1 MASKLV
7 IQQPARVEAQL
18 SVGSTKSFDE
28 KGQLAREV
36 HAVQWTCT
44 LRLSRLVRA
53 GLLLSSAILISTL
66 LPHPW
71 SPVGVLNISQSH
83 LASSA
88 NPADDWKDD
97 VWPLREQ
104 TPWDISTDFPF
115 PRSLEYDVTEGTWLR
130 LDVHPKTGDIVF
142 DMLGD
147 IYCLSASAYTESRLD
162 SGLLSRAIPVLLGV
176 PHDSDPHFSPEGDRL
191 VFRSDAELGVENIW
205 IREWNGCE
213 GSDIRPLRIV
223 NEELKDAL
231 ALKDEEDD
239 LLSSGIKETAE
250 RKHRRLLR
258 EGRLDAKRVTNETY
272 RWVSDA
278 RFHPS
283 GSTIIATKWY
293 TSSRSL
299 GAGEAWEYTVPI
311 LSSTSNSIKAG
322 SGKRLVGRTLPAGWG
337 PDNYGDQQVGPEQF
351 IWKGDDTLIY
361 SKNVKDTNGGWTYS
375 KDVHQGINAI
385 FSVNLTSQRTTTL
398 VDSFPGG
405 ATRPEL
411 SRDGRTLAFVRRV
424 RDKEALVLKDLETGT
439 IRNIWHGLT
448 HDLAVVSAPMGTYP
462 SFAFTPEDDAIIIW
476 AAGHIYHVPLSTN
489 AVGERVIRGEPRV
502 IPFTAH
508 IEKRLA
514 ETRSAKIDLKAIET
528 ADTQRVYAFH
538 ELRVD
543 EAGEYAVFQA
553 AGATYVQKVGE
564 DQAPERVPTLH
575 PDAPYYSPSFVPGS
589 SDLVLHARWSD
600 VNFTTFELANVTSG
614 IAYELT
620 GLPLGRYYS
629 PILCA
634 CSGSGRQIAFL
645 KTSGDYLTGEV
656 VATAG
661 AGLYLGQ
668 LQLPSGSDATKSSIA
683 IKNVRFIP
691 TEIDTDDLLHTQLR
705 FLEKNKK
712 LLVQEPRRAFV
723 IDLAAGPG
731 EFGDYP
737 HETVA
742 SGRMSDELVVSPLS
756 VGSSQGTIPA
766 AIIDF
771 FHVYYVPAVKADDA
785 IWSRPA
791 NATKGL
797 TRLSVDGG
805 HSLTWSGDGSKLF
818 WFLGPWLHHVD
829 ISKLNV
835 CANAVKQ
842 DTTTF
847 GIACMKKLPEFQEVV
862 VEYPGDVKRL
872 KEEAANFAAAKYG
885 EEAGPHA
892 EFFVIANAT
901 LITFETGNPKADI
914 LRDAV
919 LVTRNGEIEAIV
931 GVHDAVIP
939 YGATVLDAEG
949 GFVVPGFI
957 DVHAHW
963 NGFDTIHPARSWELE
978 TFLAYGVTTLH
989 NPSADTVLA
998 FSERF
1003 RTERGQLVGP
1013 RIFQTGTII
1022 YGAGAT
1028 SYHQDVVDLEEAKS
1042 ALLRIKVEGGPS
1054 AFSYKNYNLPSRAS
1068 RQRLL
1073 LAARNLSMLCVPEGG
1088 MNYDWDQ
1095 TYIVDGMTT
1104 IEHPLPIP
1112 VLYDDILTLFALSGT
1127 GSTPTH
1133 IVNYGGVMG
1142 EQYIWATEDIPNN
1155 EKLRRFT
1162 RHDILEGLSESTSRP
1177 LNSYQVF
1184 NTSIS
1189 TAKLV
1194 HKGLKAH
1201 IGAHGEQPLGVNYH
1215 AEMFFTK
1222 AGGLTNYEVLRAAT
1236 SDAALTLGI
1245 DDAVG
1250 SLTPGKLADFVVYPP
1265 GVDLLEG
1272 DISLTRDIRFVAR
1285 GGRIWDASTL
1295 TEVWPVPGRRE
1306 PLPPLNAE

>member
-1 MASKLV
+1 MAAPVEKL
-7 IQQPARVEAQL
+7 
-18 SVGSTKSFDE
+18 
-28 KGQLAREV
+28 GQLNAIHRY
-36 HAVQWTCT
+36 AG
-44 LRLSRLVRA
+44 RPRLVRTA
-53 GLLLSSAILISTL
+53 LLLSSALLLSTL
-66 LPHPW
+66 LPLPW
-71 SPVGVLNISQSH
+71 SPARVLDLSRESVI
-83 LASSA
+83 SSA
-88 NPADDWKDD
+88 DPSEQWKDD

-115 PRSLEYDVTEGTWLR
+115 PRRLEYDVTEGTWLR

-147 IYCLSASAYTESRLD
+147 IYCLPATAYTGAQLED
-162 SGLLSRAIPVLLGV
+162 YEMLSRAIPVLLGV
-176 PHDSDPHFSPEGDRL
+176 PHDSDPHFSPDGNTI

-205 IREWNGCE
+205 IREWTGCQE
-213 GSDIRPLRIV
+213 SDLRPV
-223 NEELKDAL
+223 HAANAELSHAL
-231 ALKDEEDD
+231 QLQAEEED
-239 LLSSGIKETAE
+239 LLANGVKETAV
-250 RKHRRLLR
+250 RKQRRLLR
-258 EGRLDAKRVTNETY
+258 EGRLNAQRVTNETY

-283 GSTIIATKWY
+283 GSKIVATKWY

-299 GAGEAWEYTVPI
+299 GAGEGWEFPI
-311 LSSTSNSIKAG
+311 PDVNAKSDTITAG
-322 SGKRLVGRTLPAGWG
+322 SGQRLVGRTLPAGWG
-337 PDNYGDQQVGPEQF
+337 AERYGDQQVGPEQF
-351 IWKGDDTLIY
+351 IWKGNDTLIY
-361 SKNVKDTNGGWTYS
+361 SKNVVDNGAWTYS
-375 KDVHQGINAI
+375 KDVHAGFNAI
-385 FSVNLTSQRTTTL
+385 FSVNLTSKRTSTL

-439 IRNIWHGLT
+439 IRNIWYGLT
-448 HDLAVVSAPMGTYP
+448 YDLAVVSAPMGTYP
-462 SFAFTPEDDAIIIW
+462 SFAFTPADDAIIIW
-476 AAGHIYHVPLSTN
+476 AAGQIYHVPLAAN
-489 AVGERVIRGEPRV
+489 AVGERVSGGKPKA
-502 IPFTAH
+502 IPFIAH

-514 ETRSAKIDLKAIET
+514 ETRSSKIDIKATET
-528 ADTQRVYAFH
+528 AETQRVYAFH

-543 EAGEYAVFQA
+543 ESGDKVVFQA
-553 AGATYVQKVGE
+553 AGATYVQNVGDAE
-564 DQAPERVPTLH
+564 VQRVPTLQ
-575 PDAPYYSPSFVPGS
+575 PDAPYYSPSFVPGA

-600 VNFTTFELANVTSG
+600 VNFTTLELANTTSG

-620 GLPLGRYYS
+620 GLPFGRYYS
-629 PILCA
+629 PIACA
-634 CSGSGRQIAFL
+634 CSGRNRQIAFVR
-645 KTSGDYLTGEV
+645 TGGDYLTGNV

-661 AGLYLGQ
+661 AGLYIGELT
-668 LQLPSGSDATKSSIA
+668 LPSSSDLKSSA
-683 IKNVRFIP
+683 VVIKNIRYVA

-705 FLEKNKK
+705 FIEKNKK

-723 IDLAAGPG
+723 IDLAAGPN
-731 EFGDYP
+731 ELGDYA
-737 HETVA
+737 HETLA
-742 SGRMSDELVVSPLS
+742 TGRSSDELVIPPPSS
-756 VGSSQGTIPA
+756 GSSKGKTQA
-766 AIIDF
+766 AVVDF
-771 FHVYYVPAVKADDA
+771 YHVYYAPAVAADDA
-785 IWSRPA
+785 IWSKPA

-797 TRLSVDGG
+797 LRLSVDGG
-805 HSLTWSGDGSKLF
+805 HSITWSGDGSKLF

-829 ISKLNV
+829 ISKLDA
-835 CANAVKQ
+835 CSKAVKK
-842 DTTTF
+842 DTHTF
-847 GIACMKKLPEFQEVV
+847 GTECTKTLPNFQEVI
-862 VEYPGDVKRL
+862 VEYPSDVHRL
-872 KEEAANFAAAKYG
+872 KKEAAAFAAEKYG
-885 EEAGPHA
+885 EDAAPNA
-892 EFFVIANAT
+892 NFFVIANAT
-901 LITFETGNPKADI
+901 LVTMETGDLKSDV

-939 YGATVLDAEG
+939 YGATVLDAQG
-949 GFVVPGFI
+949 GYIVPGFI

-963 NGFDTIHPARSWELE
+963 NGFDTMYPARSWEME

-1022 YGAGAT
+1022 YGAGSST
-1028 SYHQDVVDLEEAKS
+1028 YHQDIVDMAEAKS

-1054 AFSYKNYNLPSRAS
+1054 SFSYKNYNLPSRAS

-1073 LAARNLSMLCVPEGG
+1073 LAARNFSMLCVPEGG

-1112 VLYDDILTLFALSGT
+1112 VLYDDILNLYALSGT

-1133 IVNYGGVMG
+1133 IVNYGGAMG
-1142 EQYIWATEDIPNN
+1142 EQYIWANEDIPGT
-1155 EKLRRFT
+1155 ERLRRFA
-1162 RHDILEGLSESTSRP
+1162 RHDILESVSETTSRP
-1177 LNSYQVF
+1177 LDSFQVF

-1189 TAKLV
+1189 TAKMV
-1194 HKGLKAH
+1194 RKGLKAH
-1201 IGAHGEQPLGVNYH
+1201 IGAHGETPLGVNYH

-1236 SDAALTLGI
+1236 SDAAATLGI
-1245 DDAVG
+1245 DGAIG

-1272 DISLTRDIRFVAR
+1272 DISGTRDIRFVAR
-1285 GGRIWDASTL
+1285 GGRIWDTTTM
-1295 TEVWPVPGRRE
+1295 TEIWPVPGRRE
-1306 PLPPLNAE
+1306 PLPPVNAD